1 MSLIAQVLSKQEN
14 MIFEDKLIVEN
25 TLSLMV
31 GCILHKN
38 ELLNDF
44 YAF

>member
-1 MSLIAQVLSKQEN
+1 

-38 ELLNDF
+38 ELYQIMRARCGRKEVD
-44 YAF
+44 